1 MDASILR
8 KALELSHAD
17 LTILK
22 WMKREQIQT
31 TVPDGVPQTFTQTVF
46 QGVGC
51 RSLVKGSWGFS
62 STTTA
67 EDAPDVVK
75 MSERLARLPCREEEV
90 KIAEADPVTG
100 EWSSSVE
107 KPFTIADMDMLFEL
121 IKEADLAVKEVP
133 HVVSDSVSILIVTDE
148 KILMTS
154 EGTHIHQKEHR
165 IMGTVTA
172 VAKKGGKISQGREII
187 GGERGRE
194 FFEKGDL
201 SQTAVDVGRRASRRI
216 DATLPPA
223 QRVPVVLSGEVVGL
237 LVHEAVGHASEAD
250 IVRAGSF
257 LSGKFNTVV
266 ASPLISITDDAT
278 LPGGF
283 GTTGFDDEGVPAQS
297 TPIISRGI
305 LTNYLHSRETAHWF
319 GVRSTGN
326 ARAWLFSREPV
337 VRMSNTFLHPEDMT
351 FEELLEEARSG
362 LYLSGGRG
370 GCADR
375 NGQFTFTTTD
385 AQKIE
390 KGELT
395 DSYFVGPVIAGD
407 ALKAL
412 KTCRGVGNSETFN
425 LHASVCGKEESA
437 FVASGGPALVTEL
450 HVGGVL

>member
-8 KALELSHAD
+8 KALELSDAD

-31 TVPDGVPQTFTQTVF
+31 TVRDGVPQTFTQTVF

-62 STTTA
+62 STTNV
-67 EDAPDVVK
+67 EDAPEVVK
-75 MSERLARLPCREEEV
+75 TSERMARLPCREEEIE
-90 KIAEADPVTG
+90 IAEADPVTG
-100 EWSSSVE
+100 EWSSSTE

-121 IKEADLAVKEVP
+121 IKEADLAVKAVP
-133 HVVSDSVSILIVTDE
+133 HVVSDSVSILAVTDE

-154 EGTHIHQKEHR
+154 EGTDIHQKEHR

-172 VAKKGGKISQGREII
+172 IAKNSGKISQGREVL

-194 FFEKGDL
+194 FFEEGDL
-201 SQTAVDVGRRASRRI
+201 SETAVEVGRRASRRI
-216 DATLPPA
+216 DATLPLA
-223 QRVPVVLSGEVVGL
+223 GKVRVVLSGEVVGL

-257 LSGKFNTVV
+257 LSGKFNTPVV
-266 ASPLISITDDAT
+266 SPMISITDDAT
-278 LPGGF
+278 FPGGF
-283 GTTGFDDEGVPAQS
+283 GTMGFDDEGVPAQS
-297 TPIISRGI
+297 TPIISCGI
-305 LTNYLHSRETAHWF
+305 LTSYLHSRETAPWF
-319 GVRSTGN
+319 NSRSTGN

-337 VRMSNTFLHPEDMT
+337 VRMSNTFLHPQDMS
-351 FEELLEEARSG
+351 FEELLKEAQTG
-362 LYLSGGRG
+362 LYLSGGKG
-370 GCADR
+370 GSADR
-375 NGQFTFTTTD
+375 NGQFTFTTAD

-395 DSYFVGPVIAGD
+395 DCYFVGPVIAGD
-407 ALKAL
+407 ALEAL
-412 KTCRGVGNSETFN
+412 KICRGVGDSETFV

-437 FVASGGPALVTEL
+437 FVSSGGPALLTEL